1 MATTLPDGKALGKAI
16 KERFEA
22 LEARL
27 TQVESDL
34 QNGFT
39 QVLANEKKLTDA
51 VANLGHQSKPFNSK

>member
-1 MATTLPDGKALGKAI
+1 MHCAISRKRVQSMI